1 MEWEPTPAKVAIA
14 SSRRAKWVSQEEREN
29 RRQNGR
35 CIRCGATGHMIR
47 ECPYGPPQRPMASNS
62 IRKEKA
68 KEIEPELDEE
78 ELGSDSEN

>member
-1 MEWEPTPAKVAIA
+1 
-14 SSRRAKWVSQEEREN
+14 
-29 RRQNGR
+29 
-35 CIRCGATGHMIR
+35 
-47 ECPYGPPQRPMASNS
+47 MASNS